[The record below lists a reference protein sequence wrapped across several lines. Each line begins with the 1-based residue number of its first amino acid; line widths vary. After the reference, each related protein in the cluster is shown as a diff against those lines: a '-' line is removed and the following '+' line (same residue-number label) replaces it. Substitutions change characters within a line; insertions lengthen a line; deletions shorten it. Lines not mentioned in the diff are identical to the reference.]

1 MLHELC
7 SKKLSGVLILQFSE
21 QIEEPLIEASNVG
34 VLVRC
39 NACAGAKS
47 SPMQLTPLQLREKNL
62 QPSDIDL
69 IWMEI
74 RVAI

>member
-1 MLHELC
+1 
-7 SKKLSGVLILQFSE
+7 
-21 QIEEPLIEASNVG
+21 
-34 VLVRC
+34 
-39 NACAGAKS
+39 
-47 SPMQLTPLQLREKNL
+47 MQLTPLQLREKNL